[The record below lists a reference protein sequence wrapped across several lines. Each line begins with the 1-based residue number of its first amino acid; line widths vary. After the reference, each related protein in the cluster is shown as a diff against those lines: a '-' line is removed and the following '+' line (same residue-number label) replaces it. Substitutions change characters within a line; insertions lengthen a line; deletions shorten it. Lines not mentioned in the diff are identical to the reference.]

1 MREDSCQRSRPAGTA
16 PDEAARPSQQP
27 HPDLSLGHPPRFVR
41 NGLSVASHGGG
52 RDRHRK
58 QGQVPAIDPQ
68 DLCWGRFQVV
78 SASALARQAQYP
90 CCRAQAMAV
99 WEAAILAIVKAANE
113 GRGR

>member
-1 MREDSCQRSRPAGTA
+1 MREDSCQPSRPAGTA

-27 HPDLSLGHPPRFVR
+27 LPDLSLGHPPRFVR

-58 QGQVPAIDPQ
+58 QGQAPAIDPQ
-68 DLCWGRFQVV
+68 VVRGRLQVV
-78 SASALARQAQYP
+78 SAPALARQAQYP

-99 WEAAILAIVKAANE
+99 WEAAILALVKAANE
-113 GRGR
+113 GRGH